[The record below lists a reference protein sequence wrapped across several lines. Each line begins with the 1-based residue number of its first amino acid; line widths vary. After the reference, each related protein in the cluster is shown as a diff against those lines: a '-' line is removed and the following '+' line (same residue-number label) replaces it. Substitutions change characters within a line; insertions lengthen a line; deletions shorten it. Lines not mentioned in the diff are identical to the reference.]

1 MMMKKNKKK
10 NNNFNL
16 INGFLLSGYI
26 MEETTRAGKKKAK
39 RDYIYDCTPISYYV
53 F

>member
-1 MMMKKNKKK
+1 MVRKFI
-10 NNNFNL
+10 NFNL

-26 MEETTRAGKKKAK
+26 IEETTRAGKKKAK
-39 RDYIYDCTPISYYV
+39 QDYIYEHMPISYYV